1 MEMNKGGNEMKK
13 FVIALILLIAVSGY
27 TYAQSVKEEYELQE
41 RCNKRAEERF
51 KSEYGDGLFR
61 YNSELHAIT
70 NYTTHYN
77 RKLNKCFVLLS
88 AVFLTNEKEK
98 RNVLKRFV
106 DINENIELGTFENL
120 SSLDKKI
127 TCFVFGKECY
137 SETEWDSLVRPY
149 MKE

>member
-1 MEMNKGGNEMKK
+1 MKQ
-13 FVIALILLIAVSGY
+13 FVVGLILLFAVSGDA
-27 TYAQSVKEEYELQE
+27 YAQSAKEVYELQE

-51 KSEYGDGLFR
+51 KSEYGDGLSQ
-61 YNSELHAIT
+61 YNAELHAIT
-70 NYTTHYN
+70 HYTTHYN

-88 AVFLTNEKEK
+88 AVFLTDDKEK

-106 DINENIELGTFENL
+106 DINENIELGTFQNL
-120 SSLDKKI
+120 SSIDRKM

-137 SETEWDSLVRPY
+137 SEADWDLLVIPY

>member
-1 MEMNKGGNEMKK
+1 MKK
-13 FVIALILLIAVSGY
+13 FVAALILLFAVSGY
-27 TYAQSVKEEYELQE
+27 AYAQSLKEAYELQE

-51 KSEYGDGLFR
+51 KSEYGDGLVR

-88 AVFLTNEKEK
+88 AVFLTDEKEK

-127 TCFVFGKECY
+127 TCSVFGKECC

-149 MKE
+149 MEE